1 MRRQVVH
8 PSGATAES
16 GRWSHAS
23 YVDVPGVRLVFVAGQ
38 TARREDGSTVPRD
51 DFANQFLLVYQ
62 NLAAVLAAAGA
73 TFADIV
79 SMRTFLTRRADIP
92 EFRRLRDQAHADRF
106 PDGAYPPNTLVVVTG
121 LAEPE
126 MRLEVEAVAVVQQ

>member
-23 YVDVPGVRLVFVAGQ
+23 VVEVKGVRLVFVAGQ
-38 TARREDGSTVPRD
+38 TARREDGSTLPSE
-51 DFANQFLLVYQ
+51 DFEGQFRMVYE
-62 NLAAVLAAAGA
+62 NLEAVLVACGA
-73 TFADIV
+73 TFEAIV

-92 EFRRLRDQAHADRF
+92 AFRRLRDEVHGDRF
-106 PDGAYPPNTLVVVTG
+106 PDGAYPPNTLVVVSG

-126 MRLEVEAVAVVQQ
+126 MLLEVEAVAVLDQ

>member
-8 PSGATAES
+8 PIGATAES

-23 YVDVPGVRLVFVAGQ
+23 LVDLAGVRLVFVAGQ
-38 TARREDGSTVPRD
+38 TARRKDGSTLPPE
-51 DFANQFLLVYQ
+51 DFESQFRMVYE
-62 NLAAVLAAAGA
+62 NLDAVLVASNA

-92 EFRRLRDQAHADRF
+92 AFRRLRDDVHGDRF
-106 PDGAYPPNTLVVVTG
+106 PDGAYPPNTLVVVSS
-121 LAEPE
+121 LAEPN
-126 MRLEVEAVAVVQQ
+126 MLLEVEAVAVVHQ

>member
-8 PSGATAES
+8 PSGATTES

-23 YVDVPGVRLVFVAGQ
+23 FVDVPGARLVFIAGQ
-38 TARREDGSTVPRD
+38 TARREDGSTLPGT
-51 DFANQFLLVYQ
+51 DFERQFRMVYE
-62 NLAAVLAAAGA
+62 NLSAVLQASEA

-79 SMRTFLTRRADIP
+79 SMRTFLTQRADIP
-92 EFRRLRDQAHADRF
+92 AFRRLRDEAHADHF
-106 PDGAYPPNTLVVVTG
+106 PDGAYPPNTLVVVSG

-126 MRLEVEAVAVVQQ
+126 MRLEVEAVAIVPR